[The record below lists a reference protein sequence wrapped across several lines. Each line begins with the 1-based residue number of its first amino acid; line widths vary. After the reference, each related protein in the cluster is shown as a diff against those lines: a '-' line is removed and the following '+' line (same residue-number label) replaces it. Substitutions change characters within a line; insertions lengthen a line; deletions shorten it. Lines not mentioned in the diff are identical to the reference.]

1 MSSLERH
8 EAMMNSQ
15 YKQLKDSLKEMER
28 RQENMFRL
36 HDLKNESKNRELDEQ
51 RQALLE
57 AS

>member
-1 MSSLERH
+1 
-8 EAMMNSQ
+8 MMNSQ

-36 HDLKNESKNRELDEQ
+36 HELKNESKNRELDEQ